1 MIWQRI
7 LARPL
12 IAAAEQSVA
21 ASTRQ
26 IRARLTALLAT
37 FVTLMAMPAMA
48 TTHVAL
54 VVDTSPVAQAGGTSR
69 PREIARSLEQKNYRV
84 ILAEGADSTRLRQ
97 VLAEFRDSASAA
109 EVAVFYYHGRAL
121 TLGGRNHLVATSTG
135 AGGIEAATVPLDE
148 IASQMTAAQAN
159 IVMLETG
166 HPDAQLA
173 QLATQR
179 SDISIALAE
188 LQPRPRFLVASALVP
203 GQRPGPGSKGVF
215 SDALV
220 SQLANGDD
228 NWLAL
233 AESVRWDTFQRSKG
247 AEVPFVLSSLQSP
260 VRLLPPG
267 VGPLPRGTAPLPRR
281 ELSTADRTVFVR
293 RLQQSLKSRTCHQ
306 PEIDGDVA
314 TVSRELEKM
323 RQFRTDLPALDLETA
338 NESDWTAWL
347 QWLEGAKGRLCPP
360 AKPEIATTA
369 PPVLPKAAPP
379 RTPPKSAPES
389 RPERPKARPVRVAPP
404 PPRRRAPEV
413 QRRAPRREPA
423 PARNSGGGGT
433 PRIPAF

>member
-1 MIWQRI
+1 MTSRHL
-7 LARPL
+7 LATPL
-12 IAAAEQSVA
+12 RAAAGHFGAAPARRFCAQLAALVA
-21 ASTRQ
+21 MLA
-26 IRARLTALLAT
+26 ALLA
-37 FVTLMAMPAMA
+37 MPALA

-54 VVDTSPVAQAGGTSR
+54 VVDTSPFSQVGGPSR
-69 PREIARSLEQKNYRV
+69 PRDIARSLEQKSYRV
-84 ILAEGADSTRLRQ
+84 ILAEGADTARLRQ
-97 VLAEFRDSASAA
+97 VLAEFRASASTA

-121 TLGGRNHLVATSTG
+121 TLGGRNHLVATSSG
-135 AGGIEAATVPLDE
+135 PDAIDSATVPLDE

-179 SDISIALAE
+179 PDISIALAE
-188 LQPRPRFLVASALVP
+188 LQARPRFLVASALVP

-267 VGPLPRGTAPLPRR
+267 AAAVPQRQ
-281 ELSTADRTVFVR
+281 LSPADRTVLVR
-293 RLQQSLKSRTCHQ
+293 RLQQRLKSRACHE
-306 PEIDGDVA
+306 PDIDGDVA
-314 TVSRELEKM
+314 TVSRELEAM
-323 RQFRTDLPALDLETA
+323 RKLRTDIPPLDLESA
-338 NESDWTAWL
+338 NEGEWTAWL
-347 QWLEGAKGRLCPP
+347 QWLEGATGRLCAPLEPEVAATVPP
-360 AKPEIATTA
+360 ALA
-369 PPVLPKAAPP
+369 PPVIPKAAPP
-379 RTPPKSAPES
+379 RTPPQSAPES
-389 RPERPKARPVRVAPP
+389 PRERPRARPVRVAPP
-404 PPRRRAPEV
+404 PP
-413 QRRAPRREPA
+413 QRRAPVVQRERPRPA
-423 PARNSGGGGT
+423 PARGGGGGGGT